1 MKTTNGTSTFNLRRH
16 LAIRHNIGNNINSS
30 VDQKTTK
37 PSKTRSFTKKE
48 YRDEI
53 DRLFLNCIIYG
64 GLPYN
69 HFPNPWYDELFEK
82 LQPGYR
88 APDRRT
94 FTKRIKKR
102 YREYTNELK
111 ELLPKD
117 RPIVFTTNISKNSKR
132 DYYNMFDCSRIQ

>member
-1 MKTTNGTSTFNLRRH
+1 MKTINGTSTFNLRRH
-16 LAIRHNIGNNINSS
+16 LAIGHIIGNNINSS

-37 PSKTRSFTKKE
+37 PSKIRSFIKKE
-48 YRDEI
+48 HRDKI

-69 HFPNPWYDELFEK
+69 HFSNPRYDELFEK

-94 FTKRIKKR
+94 FAKRIKKR
-102 YREYTNELK
+102 YREYINELK
-111 ELLPKD
+111 ELLPKY
-117 RPIVFTTNISKNSKR
+117 RLIAFTTNIWKNSKR
-132 DYYNMFDCSRIQ
+132 NYYNMFHCSRIQ